1 MIEYDPWYDY
11 GLALDFN
18 KKGKYLKGS
27 AIFLH
32 CEGKGRKYTHGCIAV
47 SKAKMKKIV
56 KNTTNNTKIF
66 IYSK

>member
-11 GLALDFN
+11 GLALDYN

-32 CEGKGRKYTHGCIAV
+32 CEGKAGNILMDV
-47 SKAKMKKIV
+47 SQ
-56 KNTTNNTKIF
+56 F
-66 IYSK
+66 RRLR